1 MNNYIEI
8 IEDFVTYEIAKLLK
22 EKGFHIECDHAYHN
36 GILTDY
42 TLFGFCFDGEFL
54 YAPTLWMTLKWLRK
68 IKECPIEIL
77 WHWNADNQCEE
88 WYFRHHVELREQPQI
103 EYFDEPEQAAEAA
116 IKYCLEN
123 LI

>member
-1 MNNYIEI
+1 MNNCIEI

-22 EKGFHIECDHAYHN
+22 ENGFHIECDHAYHN
-36 GILTDY
+36 GILVDY

-54 YAPTLWMTLKWLRK
+54 YAPTLWMALKWLRK

-77 WHWNADNQCEE
+77 WHWNVDNQCEE
-88 WYFRHHVELREQPQI
+88 WYFRHHVELREQPRI